1 MTIAPEDKP
10 GSETTN
16 LEQGATPVQP
26 ITDTDLA
33 TATPLLLS
41 ITTEHPDEPELVLAE
56 AGDAGAHVV
65 RRRLTADALRHFYKI
80 VYAAPGTL
88 TFRTLFSQPSSVAA
102 EALRVVVVTKN
113 DDGTIVTNDNTG
125 SSVAHGGAGGAEGS
139 SVAHGDAG
147 GAEGSSVAHG
157 DFGQMD
163 IPVID
168 GEPTYYLMVAL
179 IDGNTLVD
187 KPYTLVVLQ
196 V

>member
-1 MTIAPEDKP
+1 MTAAPEEKP
-10 GSETTN
+10 GLDKANVESN
-16 LEQGATPVQP
+16 AAPVQP
-26 ITDTDLA
+26 ITETELA
-33 TATPLLLS
+33 NATPLLLS
-41 ITTEHPDEPELVLAE
+41 ITTAHPDDPDFVLAE
-56 AGDAGAHVV
+56 AVDAGAHVV
-65 RRRLTADALRHFYKI
+65 SRKLTEGAHRHFYRI
-80 VYAAPGTL
+80 VYAAPGTT
-88 TFRTLFSQPSSVAA
+88 TFKSFFSQPSTVTT
-102 EALRVVVVTKN
+102 EALRVVVVAKN

-125 SSVAHGGAGGAEGS
+125 SSVAHGDG
-139 SVAHGDAG
+139 G

-157 DFGQMD
+157 DFGSME